1 MPSCTPSSEAIERC
15 ASAEAAAAVVVNHTF
30 RCPHPPCD
38 YRSERDAHGA
48 RNIMAMNVE
57 RYVGTVVVP
66 VQHAGTGGR
75 QQRQR
80 RVRAA
85 AATVAAA
92 ATTPAAAAA
101 RDGKEEKQ
109 KPAAPAAAATAA
121 EQGEEDELWF
131 V

>member
-1 MPSCTPSSEAIERC
+1 MNGS
-15 ASAEAAAAVVVNHTF
+15 HTF

-48 RNIMAMNVE
+48 RNVMAMNVE

-66 VQHAGTGGR
+66 VQHAGTGGQR
-75 QQRQR
+75 QQRQLQR
-80 RVRAA
+80 GAR
-85 AATVAAA
+85 VAAA
-92 ATTPAAAAA
+92 APAAAAAA

-109 KPAAPAAAATAA
+109 QQPAPAAAA
-121 EQGEEDELWF
+121 EQGEEEYELWLS